1 MESPYE
7 QGLNRVAPPGK
18 KPKQIRV
25 ERWEGRTRPIKSQS
39 QDTETTS
46 QLQEQAQ
53 RYINNW
59 VEAMYEPEPGE
70 GEDKA
75 NDQQ

>member
-1 MESPYE
+1 MQSRYE

-25 ERWEGRTRPIKSQS
+25 ERWEGRIKGIKSES
-39 QDTETTS
+39 QDTETAS
-46 QLQEQAQ
+46 PLQEQAQ

-59 VEAMYEPEPGE
+59 VEAMYEPETDHGE
-70 GEDKA
+70 GKA